1 MSKRI
6 KMMRVQS
13 VVPWIA
19 VVGTLASWSPPA
31 AVSQQLT
38 LVARTPRFFYAS
50 STAVKPVEI
59 DAGHNTVLGRIV
71 SLHVEHTTIGGLLAD
86 IQRQTGLTFAYDPHF
101 PATRPVTLEAESITV
116 AAALG
121 AILVGTGV
129 DVVLTRT
136 GHVWLTESELRT
148 PRVQEGA
155 IVGRVTD
162 KQKGDP
168 IVGATVVLAPTRQ
181 NATTGADGG
190 YRLANLSPGNYT
202 VRARY
207 IGYKPLV
214 SSATVK
220 ADQEATVDF
229 PLERS
234 AQQLEQIVTT
244 GTILPTEARALP
256 TPLTVID
263 GDKIV
268 ERHPHSIAQ
277 VIRQAIP
284 TAVAF
289 DSPDQP
295 LQTAFSVRGVSSLS
309 VGSLMKIYVDGIE
322 ASGFGVS
329 AVDPA
334 SIERIEVLRGPQAAT
349 IYGADAAGGVVQIF
363 TKRGDPNLARPQVDL
378 QGALG
383 IVQTPYPAY
392 GGVLRQQYSG
402 SVRGG
407 SGDVGYNFGGSY
419 TRLGDYLPNGDISR
433 QSTPSVHGGMHF
445 ARGIIAVDL
454 SARYYANKLPEA
466 FNPDLM
472 TSGFSPFV
480 RANYTT
486 DHWTNETYGLRIAVS
501 PTGWWQSQAT
511 LGVDRYNLQPVQ
523 TQPRLTTPDDTLL
536 FVGDISSRRVSIGF
550 NTSIRGALH
559 AGLVGS
565 LTLGVDHYNHD
576 ANDFFAVQAV
586 STQGSLATSP
596 SGLIFADR
604 SNVIN
609 TGYYTQAQVNVR
621 DALFVT
627 AGLRAEDNSTFGA
640 DRGAPVLPR
649 VGLSVVHQ
657 LGPATVKVRGAYGR
671 AMRAPLPGFGIGSIS
686 SFQIT
691 LANPLLGPEQQ
702 QGWDAG
708 LDLVFG
714 NRWSLSL
721 TGYNQTAKDLI
732 AFLQVA
738 STPLPTFQY
747 QNIGRVENKGF
758 EIEGSLIFRS
768 VQLNAQYGYVH
779 SRIEDLGPDVSPGA
793 DLQVGDQPLGTPA
806 HTAGAALTVVPRLG
820 TTLTAGVTYVGR
832 FRQTDNLAKFRCF
845 GGTGPCQSTSRDYV
859 VNYPSFAKVNAT
871 FTQRLN
877 RQLEAFVSVDNLTNN
892 EAYEGLNSFP
902 VIGRSTMVGLHA
914 SY

>member
-1 MSKRI
+1 MT
-6 KMMRVQS
+6 MRVQR

-19 VVGTLASWSPPA
+19 VVGTVASWSPRT
-31 AVSQQLT
+31 AVSQELT
-38 LVARTPRFFYAS
+38 HAPRTLRFFYAS
-50 STAVKPVEI
+50 STTAKPVEI
-59 DAGHNTVLGRIV
+59 DVGHNAVLGRVV
-71 SLHVEHTTIGGLLAD
+71 SLHVERATIGGLLAD
-86 IQRQTGLTFAYDPHF
+86 IHRQTGITFAYDLHF
-101 PATRPVTLEAESITV
+101 PAFRPVKLETDSITV

-121 AILVGTGV
+121 AILIGTGM
-129 DVVLTRT
+129 DVLLTPT
-136 GHVWLTESELRT
+136 GHVWLTQAKPPT
-148 PRVQEGA
+148 APAQEGT
-155 IVGRVTD
+155 IVGRVVD
-162 KQKGDP
+162 KQTGAP
-168 IVGATVVLAPTRQ
+168 LVGATVTLEPPGQSAV
-181 NATTGADGG
+181 TGSGG
-190 YRLANLSPGNYT
+190 QFRFANVTPGDYT

-207 IGYKPLV
+207 IGYRTLMA
-214 SSATVK
+214 SATVR
-220 ADQEATVDF
+220 AEQEASIDF

-244 GTILPTEARALP
+244 GTILPTAVKALP
-256 TPLTVID
+256 TPITVID
-263 GDKIV
+263 GDQIT

-284 TAVAF
+284 TAVAS

-309 VGSLMKIYVDGIE
+309 IGSLMKIYVDGVE

-363 TKRGDPNLARPQVDL
+363 TKRGDPNLTRPQVDL

-383 IVQTPYPAY
+383 IVQTPYTAY

-407 SGDVGYNFGGSY
+407 SGDIGYAFGGGY
-419 TRLGDYLPNGDISR
+419 TRLADYLPNGDVSR
-433 QSTPSVHGGMHF
+433 QSTPSVYGGMRF
-445 ARGIIAVDL
+445 ARGIIAADL

-480 RANYTT
+480 RANFTT
-486 DHWTNETYGLRIAVS
+486 DHWVNETYGARITVS
-501 PTGWWQSQAT
+501 PVGWWRSQAT

-523 TQPRLTTPDDTLL
+523 TQPRLTTPDDTLF
-536 FVGDISSRRVSIGF
+536 FVGNISSRRVSVGL
-550 NTSIRGALH
+550 NTAVTGALH
-559 AGLVGS
+559 AGLIGS
-565 LTLGVDHYNHD
+565 LTAGVDHYNHD
-576 ANDFFAVQAV
+576 ANDFFAVQAIG
-586 STQGSLATSP
+586 TQGSLTTSP

-604 SNVIN
+604 SNVTN
-609 TGYYTQAQVNVR
+609 TGYFAQAQVNVR
-621 DALFVT
+621 GALFLT

-640 DRGAPVLPR
+640 DRGTPVLPR
-649 VGLSVVHQ
+649 VGLSIVRE
-657 LGPATVKVRGAYGR
+657 LGSATVKVRGAYGR
-671 AMRAPLPGFGIGSIS
+671 AVRAPLPGFGIGSIS

-708 LDLVFG
+708 VDLVFG
-714 NRWSLSL
+714 NRGSLSL

-747 QNIGRVENKGF
+747 QNIGRVGNKGI
-758 EIEGSLIFRS
+758 EIEGSFNFPA
-768 VQLNAQYGYVH
+768 VQLNAQYGYVR
-779 SRIEDLGPDVSPGA
+779 SRIEDLGPGVSPGA
-793 DLQVGDQPLGTPA
+793 DLQVGDRPMHTPA
-806 HTAGAALTVVPRLG
+806 HTAGAALTVAPRQG
-820 TTLTAGVTYVGR
+820 TTLTAGVTYVGS

-845 GGTGPCQSTSRDYV
+845 GGTGPCQPTSRDYI

-871 FTQRLN
+871 FTQRFT
-877 RQLEAFVSVDNLTNN
+877 RQFEAFVSVDNLTNN
-892 EAYEGLNSFP
+892 EAFEDLNSFP
-902 VIGRSTMVGLHA
+902 VIGRSTMVGIHA